1 MKMKTIRKIQY
12 IMAVAVITALL
23 PACSD
28 KWDDHYSEDTA
39 GNGTLWEAVSVNGE
53 LGNFARVVKVC
64 GYDRQLSG
72 SQAYSVFAPVNAA
85 FTEAD
90 ADKLIR
96 QYEDAKTRKDDNPV
110 VRQFLQNHIALYIH
124 PVSELTNDTLLMMN
138 GKFQTFSPTAV
149 GGRNLLSSNGKCSNG
164 VLFTVEKPI
173 DYFPNVLEY
182 MGQDSQLDSVY
193 RFITSLNRYEFDP
206 SKSVP
211 GDIVDGHTVYLD
223 SVSTLYNH
231 FLSEKGY
238 INREDSNYWMLAPTN
253 EEWKRL
259 VTEYESYFNYSDKV
273 AGRDSMQH
281 LYAREALLMG
291 AIFNRTDNPE
301 QAFRDSAVST
311 DAYSRQMRQQFGF
324 PATGIYYKPFDA
336 GGVFEGTERVVCS
349 NGQLLKA
356 SDYRINKRNT
366 FLQTI
371 KVEAEGSVID
381 TLVNSEDPITVRMVE
396 ESNPYYGKISGN
408 AYVDIVPKTFDVN
421 PDVTFKVDNVL
432 SNVPY
437 DVYVVMAPVKAS
449 DINASAE
456 NCLGNKFRAY
466 VPYTDQTGKVL
477 PNRRG
482 MHQTTGEKIDTLLLL
497 KGFRFPVS
505 GMSLNTN
512 VVGVRLSSIVQA
524 NETTKFSRTLHV
536 DCILLVPNEED

>member
-1 MKMKTIRKIQY
+1 MKMKTIRKIQS
-12 IMAVAVITALL
+12 IVAAGVMAALL

-28 KWDDHYSEDTA
+28 KWGDHYSEDTT
-39 GNGTLWEAVSVNGE
+39 GSSTLWEAVSANGD
-53 LGNFARVVKVC
+53 LGNFARVVKAC

-90 ADKLIR
+90 ADKLIQ
-96 QYEDAKTRKDDNPV
+96 QYENEKTKKDDNPV
-110 VRQFLQNHIALYIH
+110 IRQFIQNHIALYTH
-124 PVSELTNDTLLMMN
+124 PVSGLTNDTLLMMN
-138 GKFQTFSPTAV
+138 GKFQAFSSTAV
-149 GGRNLLSSNGKCSNG
+149 GGRNLLSTNGKCSNG
-164 VLFTVEKPI
+164 MLFTVEKPI

-182 MGQDSQLDSVY
+182 MGQDAQLDSVY

-211 GDIVDGHTVYLD
+211 GDIVDGRTVYLD
-223 SVSTLYNH
+223 SVSTLYNQ

-253 EEWKRL
+253 EEWRRL
-259 VTEYESYFNYSDKV
+259 ITEYEPYFNYSDKV

-281 LYAREALLMG
+281 FYARMVLLMG
-291 AIFNRTDNPE
+291 SIFNRADNPE
-301 QAFRDSAVST
+301 AAFRDSAVST
-311 DAYSRQMRQQFGF
+311 DAYSWRMRQQLGI
-324 PATGIYYKPFDA
+324 PAVGIYYKPFDA
-336 GGVFEGTERVVCS
+336 GGVFEGAERVVCS

-356 SDYRINKRNT
+356 SDYRIDKRST

-371 KVEAEGSVID
+371 KVEAESGAID
-381 TLVNSEDPITVRMVE
+381 TLVNAEDPVTIKMVE

-408 AYVDIVPKTFDVN
+408 AYIDIVPKTFDVN
-421 PDVTFKVDNVL
+421 PDVTFKVNNVL

-449 DINASAE
+449 DINAPAE

-466 VPYTDQTGKVL
+466 VPYIDQTGKEL

-482 MHQTTGEKIDTLLLL
+482 IHQTAGEKTDTLLLL
-497 KGFRFPVS
+497 KGFKFPVS

-536 DCILLVPNEED
+536 DCILLVPNEEE